1 MSVDI
6 NKYWRE
12 KLDGLKKS
20 IPGYQGSAAEQWNEQ
35 HYQIYTEMLA
45 AKEAREAAD
54 PEDDAG
60 DEDTTPNIIFRGSYK
75 IK

>member
-1 MSVDI
+1 
-6 NKYWRE
+6 
-12 KLDGLKKS
+12 
-20 IPGYQGSAAEQWNEQ
+20 
-35 HYQIYTEMLA
+35 MLA